1 MNRDARRVARID
13 FTTADLA
20 RTRRFYEALGFTA
33 AAEPASVDRAELALL
48 GVPDIRAERLT
59 MQLGAQPVSFLR
71 FDPPGRAYPESSTA
85 TDLWFQHIAI
95 AVSDMAEAHARAMAA
110 GARPITNGG
119 PQTLPANTGG
129 VTAFKFRDPDG
140 HPLELLFFP
149 EGTGAAA
156 WRARPV
162 DTPFL
167 GIDHTAV
174 AVGDA
179 GSAQAFFEGLGLTA
193 GAASHNRGIEQERL
207 DDVAGDRCRV
217 IPMRPPE
224 APPHVELLAYET
236 GSRRPLPEHT
246 RADDIWATRVWI
258 DVAALPAGDPSQVV
272 MLPSGRRAARRHDP
286 DGHLVVLVEDGA
298 SRQSGSRSG
307 EIT

>member
-1 MNRDARRVARID
+1 MSCEARRVARID
-13 FTTADLA
+13 FTAADLA

-33 AAEPASVDRAELALL
+33 VGEVGPVDATELALL
-48 GVPDIRAERLT
+48 DVAHASAERLT
-59 MQLGAQPVSFLR
+59 LRLGAQTVSFLR
-71 FDPPGRAYPESSTA
+71 FDPPGRAYPDDSTA

-110 GARPITNGG
+110 GARPITRGG

-149 EGTGAAA
+149 AGTGAAA
-156 WRARPV
+156 WQARLPAS
-162 DTPFL
+162 PFL
-167 GIDHTAV
+167 GIDHTALS
-174 AVGDA
+174 VGDA
-179 GSAQAFFEGLGLTA
+179 GRAQAFFEELGLTA

-207 DDVAGDRCRV
+207 DDIAGDRCRV

-236 GSRRPLPEHT
+236 GARRSLPERT
-246 RADDIWATRVWI
+246 RADDVWATRVWI
-258 DVAALPAGDPSQVV
+258 DVAALPTEDTSKVVSLAG
-272 MLPSGRRAARRHDP
+272 GRRATLRHDL
-286 DGHLVVLVEDGA
+286 DGHLVVLVEEVTP
-298 SRQSGSRSG
+298 RRHGSPPRA
-307 EIT
+307 TA